1 VETLPSYWNQDR
13 SAIANMPFGGL
24 KVLSLESRRAKEME
38 TLIRRE
44 GGDPFVAPSVQERAL
59 DDHRDAFQ
67 FVERLYAG
75 EFDLVVCMTGAGL
88 AFLRDLAVGNGD
100 TTADRLAEGLRK
112 VFIVSRGP
120 KPVPILRELGARA
133 QIVVPEPN
141 TWKEVVD
148 AVASRPER
156 RIAVQ
161 EYGRP
166 NPEMTAAL
174 EALGAQVTPI
184 AIYRWDLPPDLA
196 PLREAARRLASRDV
210 DVVLFTSSIQLD
222 HLFQIAEEMGI
233 ASEVRSSLIEHAAVA
248 SVGPIMTEALQTAG
262 LPADIIPIHPKMA
275 GLVKA
280 SGELCAA
287 AISRKRRARC

>member
-1 VETLPSYWNQDR
+1 
-13 SAIANMPFGGL
+13 MPFGGL

-44 GGDPFVAPSVQERAL
+44 GGDPFVAPSVEERAL
-59 DDHRDAFQ
+59 DDHRGALE
-67 FVERLYAG
+67 FVDRLDAG

-88 AFLRDLAVGNGD
+88 AFLRDLAA
-100 TTADRLAEGLRK
+100 ADSADNSKSARLAAGLQK

-133 QIVVPEPN
+133 HIVVPEPN
-141 TWKEVVD
+141 TWKEVVE

-174 EALGAQVTPI
+174 EALGAQVTPF
-184 AIYRWDLPPDLA
+184 AIYRWDLPADLE
-196 PLREAARRLASRDV
+196 PLREAARRLAARDI

-222 HLFQIAEEMGI
+222 HLFQIAAQLGME
-233 ASEVRSSLIEHAAVA
+233 AEVRSALAEYTAVA
-248 SVGPIMTEALQTAG
+248 SVGPIMTEALEAAG
-262 LPADIIPIHPKMA
+262 LAADIVPIHPKMA

-280 SGELCAA
+280 SAELAA
-287 AISRKRRARC
+287 QTLARKRAF

>member
-1 VETLPSYWNQDR
+1 M
-13 SAIANMPFGGL
+13 AFAGL

-44 GGDPFVAPSVQERAL
+44 GGDPLIAPSVQERAL
-59 DDHRDAFQ
+59 EDQKEPLEFIHRLA
-67 FVERLYAG
+67 LG
-75 EFDLVVCMTGAGL
+75 EFNLVICMTGAGL
-88 AFLRDLAVGNGD
+88 AFLRDLAVANSLID
-100 TTADRLAEGLRK
+100 TLSAGLRK

-120 KPVPILRELGARA
+120 KPVPLLRELGAKA

-174 EALGAQVTPI
+174 EHLGATVAPF
-184 AIYRWDLPPDLA
+184 AIYRWELPSDTG
-196 PLREAARRLASRDV
+196 PLRNAARLLASQSI

-222 HLFQIAEEMGI
+222 HLLEIAREEGI
-233 ASEVRSSLIEHAAVA
+233 QQEVLRALKTHSALA
-248 SVGPIMTEALQTAG
+248 SVGPIMTAALESAG
-262 LPADIIPIHPKMA
+262 VPADIVPNHPKMV
-275 GLVKA
+275 GVVKA
-280 SGELCAA
+280 AA
-287 AISRKRRARC
+287 SQADTAIRRKRAQSGRAC

>member
-1 VETLPSYWNQDR
+1 
-13 SAIANMPFGGL
+13 MPFGGL

-38 TLIRRE
+38 ILIRRE

-59 DDHRDAFQ
+59 DDHREALG
-67 FVERLYAG
+67 FVERLHAG

-88 AFLRDLAVGNGD
+88 SFLRDLAA
-100 TTADRLAEGLRK
+100 ADAKLELLAEGLRNT
-112 VFIVSRGP
+112 FIVSRGP

-156 RIAVQ
+156 RVAVQ

-166 NPEMTAAL
+166 NNEMNAAM
-174 EALGAQVTPI
+174 EAFGATVTSF
-184 AIYRWDLPPDLA
+184 AIYRWDLPPDLG
-196 PLREAARRLASRDV
+196 PLREGARRLAEREI

-222 HLFQIAEEMGI
+222 HLFQIAQEMGI
-233 ASEVRSSLIEHAAVA
+233 AADVRTALIEYAVVA
-248 SVGPIMTEALQTAG
+248 SVGPIMTEALEAAS
-262 LPADIIPIHPKMA
+262 LPADVIPIHPKMA
-275 GLVKA
+275 ALVKA
-280 SGELCAA
+280 SSDLAGEALV
-287 AISRKRRARC
+287 RKRQLHSAILR